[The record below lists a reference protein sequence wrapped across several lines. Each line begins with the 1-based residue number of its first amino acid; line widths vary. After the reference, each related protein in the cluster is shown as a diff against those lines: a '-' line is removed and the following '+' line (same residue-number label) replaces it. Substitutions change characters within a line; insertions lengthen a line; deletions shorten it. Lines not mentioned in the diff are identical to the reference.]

1 MTSTVDNPY
10 NNRNNSIKSTK
21 SSDKIAENNAVPL
34 KSDTVSEWLQ
44 ALDLFDNGKTAEA
57 LEIFSEIQPTNSKVT
72 YNIASLYATL
82 GNYQQATAHFKKAI
96 SFDNYMAISH
106 FQVGVCRFLSG
117 NYKSAATSFNNSLS
131 LLRGNSVVNYQQL
144 GLDYKLYS
152 CEIMYNRALSY
163 IYSGDLETG
172 IYDLGFAVKEKKYI
186 TEHSIIDEALT
197 HFTQM
202 HKSQLDPTSVP
213 TNNKSSNGADALK
226 TLKLPGVLDARHQR
240 FSVLNPPKSF
250 YMNDPD
256 AALDLQNALAE
267 PVSPLSSAHP
277 GQMSYSL
284 FSVPQGSLFRL
295 NELKVRS
302 IMNDKQLSTMMMT
315 GKKPSQ
321 SNSVGPVPSTA
332 LPSLPQNSKLQRSA
346 SANTF
351 NQYPGIKERNN
362 SGVVTPPISPN
373 LNNSSNRNWNGQRS
387 DSSSGNSSNTLY
399 NQEFSSSSTSMDT
412 QRKEGRNQAMRN
424 PYTNN
429 STSND
434 SQEPES
440 ALGLYLDEI
449 IEHKQVERNVQ
460 IQDHNRYQNNNN
472 YNNITKLGQPYSA
485 TKVSTTSSASSSVPT
500 TRHGSRSEQECPS
513 TPPKKRGYRTGGSPL
528 DGITSSPTFANSVR
542 SASTTSSPTSGINN
556 IKVKISCGKET
567 RAMMVNKF
575 IEFSEFKNR
584 VSIKFHQAQGHHPDS
599 GSILE
604 GISNTMTIRLK
615 DEDGDLVLIADQ
627 EDLEVAL
634 NEAVSAAEAMSV
646 TTGKECKPKIQ
657 IFVES
662 SFNGEAF

>member
-1 MTSTVDNPY
+1 MASTVDNPHK
-10 NNRNNSIKSTK
+10 NGSVKPSK
-21 SSDKIAENNAVPL
+21 SSDKISENNAVPL

-44 ALDLFDNGKTAEA
+44 ALELFDNGKAAQA
-57 LEIFSEIQPTNSKVT
+57 LAIFSDIQPTNSKIT
-72 YNIASLYATL
+72 YNIASIYATL
-82 GNYQQATAHFKKAI
+82 GNYQQATTHFKKAI

-117 NYKSAATSFNNSLS
+117 NYKSAANSFNNSLS

-163 IYSGDLETG
+163 IYAGDLETG

-202 HKSQLDPTSVP
+202 QKAQLDPTSVHG
-213 TNNKSSNGADALK
+213 NNASSNLEGALK
-226 TLKLPGVLDARHQR
+226 ALKLPGALDARNQR
-240 FSVLNPPKSF
+240 FSVLNPPRSF
-250 YMNDPD
+250 YMNDSD
-256 AALDLQNALAE
+256 SALELQAALAE

-295 NELKVRS
+295 NELKIRS
-302 IMNDKQLSTMMMT
+302 IMNDKKLSSMMMASKSKT
-315 GKKPSQ
+315 YHHQ

-332 LPSLPQNSKLQRSA
+332 LPSLPQKSKVQRSA
-346 SANTF
+346 STSAF
-351 NQYPGIKERNN
+351 NHY
-362 SGVVTPPISPN
+362 SGVKEKNNLGVLTPPISPN
-373 LNNSSNRNWNGQRS
+373 LSNSSQKSWNTRPS
-387 DSSSGNSSNTLY
+387 NSTNSSANPSNTFY
-399 NQEFSSSSTSMDT
+399 NQEFTSSSTSIDT
-412 QRKEGRNQAMRN
+412 QKKDGRSQIMRH
-424 PYTNN
+424 N
-429 STSND
+429 STSNSSYRND
-434 SQEPES
+434 SREQES

-449 IEHKQVERNVQ
+449 IEHKQAERNVQ
-460 IQDHNRYQNNNN
+460 IQDQNRSQNYDNV
-472 YNNITKLGQPYSA
+472 TPYSS
-485 TKVSTTSSASSSVPT
+485 TKIGNGYSYSST
-500 TRHGSRSEQECPS
+500 RNGSRSEQDGPS
-513 TPPKKRGYRTGGSPL
+513 TPPKKSGYRAGGSPL
-528 DGITSSPTFANSVR
+528 DGISSSPTFVNSAR
-542 SASTTSSPTSGINN
+542 SASGSSSPTPGTDN

-567 RAMMVNKF
+567 RAMMVNKY
-575 IEFSEFKNR
+575 IGYTEFKNR
-584 VSIKFHQAQGHHPDS
+584 VSIKYHQAQVHHPDS

-604 GISNTMTIRLK
+604 GISNTMTIRLR
-615 DEDGDLVLIADQ
+615 DEDGDMVLIADQ

-634 NEAVSAAEAMSV
+634 NEAVAAAEAMSAK
-646 TTGKECKPKIQ
+646 TGKECRPKIQ